1 MCNVFLLTFSSRS
14 EPPRDRRC
22 VPHDAATAYRDAIAA
37 TGSNR
42 FRSAAGLRGEVCP
55 LPWFNFLSFPVLEPV
70 QPLPARAALNAHRSP
85 RTPRNGVV
93 VRPAVIL
100 CELRPAVPLRAAF
113 TRQAQWSLTGS
124 SSTTPMPS

>member
-42 FRSAAGLRGEVCP
+42 FRSAAGLRGEACP

-70 QPLPARAALNAHRSP
+70 QPLPARAAFYQHRSKH
-85 RTPRNGVV
+85 TPRNSVL
-93 VRPAVIL
+93 VRSVIIL
-100 CELRPAVPLRAAF
+100 CSLHPAS
-113 TRQAQWSLTGS
+113 SLTGS
-124 SSTTPMPS
+124 PQDTDKHHGA

>member
-55 LPWFNFLSFPVLEPV
+55 LPWFNFLSFPEEAACSLS
-70 QPLPARAALNAHRSP
+70 LARAAFYQHRSP
-85 RTPRNGVV
+85 HTPRNGVV
-93 VRPAVIL
+93 VRSVIIL
-100 CELRPAVPLRAAF
+100 CELRPAVPLRAAHNN
-113 TRQAQWSLTGS
+113 R
-124 SSTTPMPS
+124 

>member
-55 LPWFNFLSFPVLEPV
+55 LPWFNFLSFPVSEPV
-70 QPLPARAALNAHRSP
+70 QPLPARAAFYQHRSKH
-85 RTPRNGVV
+85 TPRNSVL
-93 VRPAVIL
+93 VRSVIIL
-100 CELRPAVPLRAAF
+100 CSLHPAS
-113 TRQAQWSLTGS
+113 SLTGS
-124 SSTTPMPS
+124 PQDTDKHHGA